1 MKIAHSLGDGRLVLR
16 KPPVKKRRLT
26 ILERILVPRS
36 RNYID
41 EKTSYSSEYGDPD
54 GIEINEKSRFQ
65 TQQHLRLRS
74 DQEHQADS
82 ANNRILNKNNTKPS
96 LSGRDAMEQVV
107 NRVSRGEEHS
117 PTVLIAEEQPMLKF
131 NQMRRTS
138 NKDDSGHVR
147 GIRRLE

>member
-1 MKIAHSLGDGRLVLR
+1 MD
-16 KPPVKKRRLT
+16 
-26 ILERILVPRS
+26 
-36 RNYID
+36 
-41 EKTSYSSEYGDPD
+41 
-54 GIEINEKSRFQ
+54 
-65 TQQHLRLRS
+65 
-74 DQEHQADS
+74 
-82 ANNRILNKNNTKPS
+82 
-96 LSGRDAMEQVV
+96 QVV